1 MLSSPVLTKMPESMM
16 VARFQDCDP
25 FGHLNNARY
34 LDYFLNAREEHLA
47 QHYNFH
53 IYDHTKQTNEGWVV
67 TNTQISYLRPVGV
80 MEEVLVRTCLL
91 QFTDTTITIEG
102 VMLDPKMLKLKSL
115 CWMQFTY
122 VSLATGRSIT
132 HPKTLLTLFKDVI
145 IGEEVITGG
154 FPARVESLRKSTA
167 LKTG

>member
-1 MLSSPVLTKMPESMM
+1 MLSSLSRTRVPESTL

-47 QHYNFH
+47 QHYDFH
-53 IYDHTKQTNEGWVV
+53 IYEHTKQTNEGWVV

-102 VMLDPKMLKLKSL
+102 VMLDPKTLKLKSL

-122 VSLATGRSIT
+122 VSLATGRAIT
-132 HPKTLLTLFKDVI
+132 HPETLLALFKDVI
-145 IGEEVITGG
+145 IEEEVVTAG
-154 FPARVESLRKSTA
+154 FPARVESLRKSTT
-167 LKTG
+167 LKTE